1 VRLYAEPGVDGIKSF
16 RALLK
21 VALRRFG
28 LRAIDAREIQ
38 DEPGSNAMSAF
49 SERIRSQKK
58 GMYRVAELDG
68 GKQITHVISHLLEEV
83 EMFGKTMDI
92 LCFSDT
98 GRQLQLNQTTAEYLI
113 DKLGD
118 NPEAWAGKRV
128 CLYLASYEY
137 EGETKMGIRLKLP
150 NAPASGDGAVVP
162 MRARKEDLS
171 DDIPF

>member
-1 VRLYAEPGVDGIKSF
+1 VRLYPEPGVDGIRSF

-58 GMYRVAELDG
+58 GFYKVADLEG
-68 GKQITHVISHLLEEV
+68 GSEITHVISHLLEAV
-83 EMFGKTMDI
+83 PMFGKNVDI

-162 MRARKEDLS
+162 VRARKDDLS